1 MTNTRYD
8 CSAFPQRQQSNI
20 ISLKSPQTWK
30 QLHKTKNNH
39 LIYTT
44 LQAINHYKYT
54 QNTRHQEL
62 STHFIKQIQYKTI
75 YKTLVIKDILYKS
88 CNCIFYAYQY

>member
-1 MTNTRYD
+1 M
-8 CSAFPQRQQSNI
+8 
-20 ISLKSPQTWK
+20 
-30 QLHKTKNNH
+30 
-39 LIYTT
+39 IYTT

-62 STHFIKQIQYKTI
+62 PTHFINQTQYKII

-88 CNCIFYAYQY
+88 CNCIFYAYQYQQALKQPVDNPNKNTDIL